1 MVWAFVKVR
10 HLLEGS
16 DTTLVTDHAPIGEV
30 LQSSA
35 ATQYSTRIDKF
46 RMLLA
51 PFLERISVHYR
62 PGKEMTNVDPL
73 SRATW
78 AHTPQLANTEFITA
92 LHTALQAAIAR

>member
-10 HLLEGS
+10 HLLEGL
-16 DTTLVTDHAPIGEV
+16 DTTLVTDHAAIREV

-35 ATQYSTRIDKF
+35 ATQYSARIDKF

-78 AHTPQLANTEFITA
+78 APASQLAHADFI
-92 LHTALQAAIAR
+92 TALQAAIAR